1 MNLDLKNSDIVNL
14 INIGNFEKAQVKIVE
29 LLIYKPN
36 DIYLLNLLAVVYYKK
51 GLIGKSIE
59 QFKKILEISP
69 DSCEAFFNIGT
80 IFLKEFKF
88 KDAVNYFKSA
98 INLKKDYFEAH
109 FNIAEC
115 YKNLNRFDEAI
126 SSLEICIKIKPADL
140 EIYNNLGIIYKQIN
154 KFDLSINNFK
164 RALEIDPNFYQGYNN
179 LGVVFLEKEQLDQ
192 AQHLFNKCI
201 QINQSFVEAYNNL
214 GIILNKK
221 KKYHSAILI
230 LERGLKIDPNFK
242 RIFVNLA
249 VAYEAV
255 GRVFEA
261 IKLYEEEIDTN
272 KTDKIL
278 MGLGNCYCSAGEI
291 TKGLYYYTESI
302 KLNPKNL
309 SVYQNYIFN
318 LNYSENFKIED
329 YFFIIE
335 KMKLILKKY
344 EEHEIKKIHSINF
357 DKKIKIGFV
366 TADFKKH
373 AVGFQIFDVIKNLA
387 KNNDFELY
395 AYYNNNNNEDF
406 LTEKFKLLFKSWV
419 NIFFMDTLQI
429 IKKIKQDNIMILVDL
444 SGHTV
449 GNRIEV
455 FFNKPAKI
463 QVSWAGYLA
472 STGLKEIDYIIADKN
487 SVNFDKKQENQ
498 FVEKIWRMTNCWSVL
513 SVENDILAHELDIII
528 PNEIPAIKNG
538 YLTFGCFNN
547 LNKVNK
553 EIIKIWS
560 KILINTNGKLLIK
573 TKELDHKDFRD
584 KIKNNF
590 FLNGVNDNQLILEG
604 FSDRGELLKKYNMID
619 LALDTFPYN
628 GGTTS
633 LECSWMCV
641 PILTK
646 IGDRFLS
653 KCGES
658 INKSLSL
665 NELIANNNEE
675 YISKAINYSRN
686 IKSLQKVKE
695 YLIQNRS
702 KFKIFNSQDF
712 ANELANSF
720 KKMLN

>member
-1 MNLDLKNSDIVNL
+1 MNLDLKNSDIINL
-14 INIGNFEKAQVKIVE
+14 INIGKFEEAQVKIVE
-29 LLIYKPN
+29 LLIYNPN
-36 DIYLLNLLAVVYYKK
+36 DVYLLNLLAVIFYKK
-51 GLIGKSIE
+51 GLLDKSVE

-69 DSCEAFFNIGT
+69 DSHEAFFNIGT
-80 IFLKEFKF
+80 ILLKKLKF
-88 KDAVNYFKSA
+88 QDAVDCFKSA
-98 INLKKDYFEAH
+98 INLKKDYFDAH

-115 YKNLNRFDEAI
+115 YKNLGKFNDAI
-126 SSLEICIKIKPADL
+126 LSFETCIKIKPGDL
-140 EIYNNLGIIYKQIN
+140 EIYNNLGLIYRQIN

-164 RALEIDPNFYQGYNN
+164 KTLEMDPNFYQGYNN
-179 LGVVFLEKEQLDQ
+179 LGVVYLEKDQLDE
-192 AQHLFNKCI
+192 ATELFNKCI

-214 GIILNKK
+214 GMILNKK

-242 RIFVNLA
+242 NIFVNLA
-249 VAYEAV
+249 IAYEAV

-261 IKLYEEEIDTN
+261 IKLYEKEMDLN

-278 MGLGNCYCSAGEI
+278 MALGNCWCSIGEI
-291 TKGLYYYTESI
+291 TKGLDYYEESI
-302 KLNPKNL
+302 KLNPENL
-309 SVYQNYIFN
+309 LVYQNYISN
-318 LNYSENFKIED
+318 LNYLENFKIED
-329 YFFIIE
+329 YFNIIE

-344 EEHEIKKIHSINF
+344 EDQEVKRFYTTNS

-366 TADFKKH
+366 TADFRKH
-373 AVGFQIFDVIKNLA
+373 AVGFQVFDVIKNLA

-395 AYYNNNNNEDF
+395 AYYNDDTEDI
-406 LTEKFKLLFKSWV
+406 LTENFKLLFKSWV
-419 NIFFMDTLQI
+419 NIFLMNNLQI
-429 IKKIKQDNIMILVDL
+429 IKKIKQDNIKILVDL
-444 SGHTV
+444 SGYTA

-455 FFNKPAKI
+455 FFNKPAQI

-472 STGLKEIDYIIADKN
+472 STGLKEIDYIIADEN
-487 SVNFDKKQENQ
+487 SVNLKKEQENK
-498 FVEKIWRMTNCWSVL
+498 FVEKVWRMTNCWSIL
-513 SVENDILAHELDIII
+513 SVENNVLAQEQDISI

-538 YLTFGCFNN
+538 FFTFGCFNN
-547 LNKVNK
+547 LNKINK
-553 EIIKIWS
+553 EVINIWS
-560 KILINTNGKLLIK
+560 RILIHTKGKLFLK
-573 TKELDHKDFRD
+573 TKEFDIEGFRE
-584 KIKNNF
+584 KIKHNF
-590 FLNGVNDNQLILEG
+590 LQNGVDDNQLVLEG
-604 FSDRGELLKKYNMID
+604 FSDRNALLKKYNMID
-619 LALDTFPYN
+619 LALDPFPYN

-686 IKSLQKVKE
+686 LKSLQKVKE

-712 ANELANSF
+712 ANELGNSF

>member
-1 MNLDLKNSDIVNL
+1 MNLDLKNSDIINL
-14 INIGNFEKAQVKIVE
+14 INIGKFEEAQVKIVE
-29 LLIYKPN
+29 LLIYNPN
-36 DIYLLNLLAVVYYKK
+36 DVFLLNLLAVIFYKK
-51 GLIGKSIE
+51 GLLDKSVE

-69 DSCEAFFNIGT
+69 DSHEAFFNIGT
-80 IFLKEFKF
+80 ILLKKLKF
-88 KDAVNYFKSA
+88 QDAVDCFKSA
-98 INLKKDYFEAH
+98 INLKKDYFDAH

-115 YKNLNRFDEAI
+115 YKNLGKFNDAI
-126 SSLEICIKIKPADL
+126 LSFETCIKIKPGDL
-140 EIYNNLGIIYKQIN
+140 EIYNNLGLIYKQIN
-154 KFDLSINNFK
+154 KFDFSINNFK
-164 RALEIDPNFYQGYNN
+164 KTLEMDPNFYQGYNN
-179 LGVVFLEKEQLDQ
+179 LGAVYLEKDQLDE
-192 AQHLFNKCI
+192 ATELFNKCI

-214 GIILNKK
+214 GMILNKK

-242 RIFVNLA
+242 NIFVNLA
-249 VAYEAV
+249 IAYEAV

-261 IKLYEEEIDTN
+261 IKLYEKEMDLN

-278 MGLGNCYCSAGEI
+278 MALGNCWCSIGEI
-291 TKGLYYYTESI
+291 TKGLDYYEESI
-302 KLNPKNL
+302 KLNPENL
-309 SVYQNYIFN
+309 LVYQNYISN
-318 LNYSENFKIED
+318 LNYLENFKIED
-329 YFFIIE
+329 YFNIIE

-344 EEHEIKKIHSINF
+344 EDQEVKRFYTTNS

-366 TADFKKH
+366 TADFRKH
-373 AVGFQIFDVIKNLA
+373 AVGFQVFDVIKNLA

-395 AYYNNNNNEDF
+395 AYYNDDTEDI
-406 LTEKFKLLFKSWV
+406 LTENFKLLFKSWV
-419 NIFFMDTLQI
+419 NIFSMNNLQI
-429 IKKIKQDNIMILVDL
+429 IKKIKQDNIKILVDL
-444 SGHTV
+444 SGYTA

-455 FFNKPAKI
+455 FFNKPAQI

-472 STGLKEIDYIIADKN
+472 STGLKEIDYIIADEN
-487 SVNFDKKQENQ
+487 SVNLKKEQENK
-498 FVEKIWRMTNCWSVL
+498 FVEKVWRMTNCWSIL
-513 SVENDILAHELDIII
+513 SVENNVLAQEQDISI

-538 YLTFGCFNN
+538 FFTFGCFNN
-547 LNKVNK
+547 LNKINK
-553 EIIKIWS
+553 EVINIWS
-560 KILINTNGKLLIK
+560 RILIHTKGKLFLK
-573 TKELDHKDFRD
+573 TKEFDIEGFRE
-584 KIKNNF
+584 KIKHNF
-590 FLNGVNDNQLILEG
+590 LQNGVDDNQLVLEG
-604 FSDRGELLKKYNMID
+604 FSDRNALLKKYNMID
-619 LALDTFPYN
+619 LALDPFPYN

-686 IKSLQKVKE
+686 LKSLQKVKE

-712 ANELANSF
+712 ANELGNSF

>member
-1 MNLDLKNSDIVNL
+1 MNLDLKNSDIINL
-14 INIGNFEKAQVKIVE
+14 INIGKFEEAQVKIVE
-29 LLIYKPN
+29 LLIYNPN
-36 DIYLLNLLAVVYYKK
+36 DVYLLNLLAVIFYKK
-51 GLIGKSIE
+51 GLLDKSVE

-69 DSCEAFFNIGT
+69 DSHEAFFNIGT
-80 IFLKEFKF
+80 ILLKKLKF
-88 KDAVNYFKSA
+88 QDAVNCFKSA
-98 INLKKDYFEAH
+98 INLKKDYFDAH

-115 YKNLNRFDEAI
+115 YKNLGKFNDAI
-126 SSLEICIKIKPADL
+126 LSFETCIKIKPGDL
-140 EIYNNLGIIYKQIN
+140 EIYNNLGLIYKQIN

-164 RALEIDPNFYQGYNN
+164 KTLEMDPNFYQGYNN
-179 LGVVFLEKEQLDQ
+179 LGVVYLEKDQLDE
-192 AQHLFNKCI
+192 ATELFNKCI

-214 GIILNKK
+214 GMILNKK

-242 RIFVNLA
+242 NIFVNLA
-249 VAYEAV
+249 IAYEAV

-261 IKLYEEEIDTN
+261 IKLYEKEMDLN

-278 MGLGNCYCSAGEI
+278 MALGNCWCSIGEI
-291 TKGLYYYTESI
+291 TKGLDYYEESI
-302 KLNPKNL
+302 KLNPENL
-309 SVYQNYIFN
+309 LVYQNYISN
-318 LNYSENFKIED
+318 LNYLENFKIED
-329 YFFIIE
+329 YFNIIE

-344 EEHEIKKIHSINF
+344 EDQEVKRFYTTNS

-366 TADFKKH
+366 TADFRKH
-373 AVGFQIFDVIKNLA
+373 AVGFQVFDVIKNLA

-395 AYYNNNNNEDF
+395 AYYNDDTEDI
-406 LTEKFKLLFKSWV
+406 LTENFKLLFKSWV
-419 NIFFMDTLQI
+419 NIFSMNNLQI
-429 IKKIKQDNIMILVDL
+429 IKKIKQDNIKILVDL
-444 SGHTV
+444 SGYTA

-455 FFNKPAKI
+455 FFNKPAQI

-472 STGLKEIDYIIADKN
+472 STGLKEIDYIIADEN
-487 SVNFDKKQENQ
+487 SVNLKKEQENK
-498 FVEKIWRMTNCWSVL
+498 FVEKVWRMTNCWSIL
-513 SVENDILAHELDIII
+513 SVENNVLAQEQDISI

-538 YLTFGCFNN
+538 FFTFGCFNN
-547 LNKVNK
+547 LNKINK
-553 EIIKIWS
+553 EVINIWS
-560 KILINTNGKLLIK
+560 KILIHTKGKLFLK
-573 TKELDHKDFRD
+573 TKEFDIEGFRE
-584 KIKNNF
+584 KIKHNF
-590 FLNGVNDNQLILEG
+590 LQNGVDDNQLVLEG
-604 FSDRGELLKKYNMID
+604 FSDRNALLKKYNMID
-619 LALDTFPYN
+619 LALDPFPYN

-686 IKSLQKVKE
+686 LKSLQKVKE

-712 ANELANSF
+712 ANELGNSF

>member
-1 MNLDLKNSDIVNL
+1 MNLNLKNSDIINL
-14 INIGNFEKAQVKIVE
+14 INIGKLEEAQVKIVE

-36 DIYLLNLLAVVYYKK
+36 DIFLLNSLSVIYYKK
-51 GLIGKSIE
+51 GLLDKSIE
-59 QFKKILEISP
+59 LFKKILEISP
-69 DSCEAFFNIGT
+69 DSYEAFFNIGT
-80 IFLKEFKF
+80 ILLKKLKF
-88 KDAVNYFKSA
+88 KDAVDYFKSA
-98 INLKKDYFEAH
+98 INLKKDYFDAH

-115 YKNLNRFDEAI
+115 YKNLESFDEAI
-126 SSLEICIKIKPADL
+126 LSLETCRKINPNDL
-140 EIYNNLGIIYKQIN
+140 EIYNNLGLIYKQIN
-154 KFDLSINNFK
+154 KFDFSIDNFK
-164 RALEIDPNFYQGYNN
+164 KTLEMNPNFYQGYNN
-179 LGVVFLEKEQLDQ
+179 LGVAYLEKGKLEEATD
-192 AQHLFNKCI
+192 LFNKCI

-214 GIILNKK
+214 GMALNKK

-242 RIFVNLA
+242 NIFVNLA

-261 IKLYEEEIDTN
+261 IKLYEKEININ

-278 MGLGNCYCSAGEI
+278 MGLGNCWCSIGEI
-291 TKGLYYYTESI
+291 IKGLDCYKESL
-302 KLNPKNL
+302 KLNPENL
-309 SVYQNYIFN
+309 AVYQNYIFN
-318 LNYSENFKIED
+318 LNYLENFKIED
-329 YFFIIE
+329 YFNIIE

-344 EEHEIKKIHSINF
+344 EDQEIKRVHNINS

-366 TADFKKH
+366 TADFRKH
-373 AVGFQIFDVIKNLA
+373 AVGFQVFDVIKNLA

-395 AYYNNNNNEDF
+395 AYYNDNNEDI
-406 LTEKFKLLFKSWV
+406 LTENFKLLFKSWV
-419 NIFFMDTLQI
+419 NIFSMDNVQVI
-429 IKKIKQDNIMILVDL
+429 EKIRQDNIKILIDL
-444 SGHTV
+444 SGYTV

-455 FFNKPAKI
+455 FFNKPAQI

-472 STGLKEIDYIIADKN
+472 STGLKEVDYVIADEN
-487 SVNFDKKQENQ
+487 SVNLDKEQENQ

-513 SVENDILAHELDIII
+513 SVENNILAQEQDITI

-547 LNKVNK
+547 FKKINK
-553 EIIKIWS
+553 EVINIWS
-560 KILINTNGKLLIK
+560 RILINTNGKLLIK
-573 TKELDHKDFRD
+573 TKELDHEGFRE
-584 KIKNNF
+584 KIKDNF
-590 FLNGVNDNQLILEG
+590 LQNGVDNNQLILEG
-604 FSDRGELLKKYNMID
+604 FSDRNALLKKYNMID

-646 IGDRFLS
+646 NGDRFLS

-658 INKSLSL
+658 INKSLGL
-665 NELIANNNEE
+665 NEFIAKDNEE
-675 YISKAINYSRN
+675 YITKAINYSKN
-686 IKSLQKVKE
+686 LKSLQKVKE

-712 ANELANSF
+712 ADELGDSF